1 MNPRT
6 FRLAAAAF
14 AVFTPIICNASP
26 ESAAVNSCAR
36 AFVDNIA
43 PGRAA
48 APRYKVEDR
57 ASLSG
62 SSIAYYFPTKSTF
75 DLEAHDPKTGAVLAR
90 ARCSTDARGAVVA
103 LSFLPLGDKNVTFAD
118 QL

>member
-1 MNPRT
+1 MNPRA
-6 FRLAAAAF
+6 FGLAAAAVAAF
-14 AVFTPIICNASP
+14 SPIICNASS

-43 PGRAA
+43 PERVAA
-48 APRYKVEDR
+48 QRYKLDYR
-57 ASLSG
+57 GSLSG
-62 SSIAYYFPTKSTF
+62 ASIAYYFPTKSTF

-103 LSFLPLGDKNVTFAD
+103 LSLLPLGDKNATFAD
-118 QL
+118 RL

>member
-6 FRLAAAAF
+6 FGLAAAAV
-14 AVFTPIICNASP
+14 AVFSPIICNASP
-26 ESAAVNSCAR
+26 ESAAVDSCAR

-43 PGRAA
+43 PERAA
-48 APRYKVEDR
+48 AQRYKLDYR
-57 ASLSG
+57 SSLSG
-62 SSIAYYFPTKSTF
+62 ASIAYYFPTKSTF

-118 QL
+118 RR